1 MDKFN
6 TLLEA
11 AQLAATRCGSWSFA
25 TSNDRYDV
33 KGLLVLAETS
43 DSEDPIDE
51 DSFYVVSPA
60 GAIGLCEDGE
70 DIDWLFL
77 TGSSEDEDLPA
88 TYQVD
93 PKINFCP
100 KCGSGVV
107 SGARFCGACG
117 AKLN

>member
-25 TSNDRYDV
+25 TSDDRYDV

-43 DSEDPIDE
+43 DSENPIDE

-77 TGSSEDEDLPA
+77 SDAAPNEDLPL
-88 TYQVD
+88 TYQAV
-93 PKINFCP
+93 PQIKFCS
-100 KCGSGVV
+100 KCGAPVV
-107 SGARFCGACG
+107 PCARFCGKCG
-117 AKLN
+117 GMLC

>member
-1 MDKFN
+1 MERFN

-11 AQLAATRCGSWSFA
+11 AKFATTLCKSWSFV

-33 KGLLVLAETS
+33 NGLLVLAETS

-60 GAIGLCEDGE
+60 GAIGLCDDGE

-77 TGSSEDEDLPA
+77 SDAAPNEDLPL
-88 TYQVD
+88 TYTPQ
-93 PKINFCP
+93 IRFCT
-100 KCGSGVV
+100 KCGTPVIP
-107 SGARFCGACG
+107 GARFCGKCG
-117 AKLN
+117 NAL

>member
-25 TSNDRYDV
+25 TSDDRYDV

-43 DSEDPIDE
+43 DSENPIDE
-51 DSFYVVSPA
+51 DSFYVVSRA
-60 GAIGLCEDGE
+60 GAIGLCEDGG

-77 TGSSEDEDLPA
+77 SDTASNEALPLTCQA
-88 TYQVD
+88 VPQ
-93 PKINFCP
+93 IRFCP
-100 KCGSGVV
+100 KCGAGVV
-107 SGARFCGACG
+107 SGAHFCGKCG
-117 AKLN
+117 NRL